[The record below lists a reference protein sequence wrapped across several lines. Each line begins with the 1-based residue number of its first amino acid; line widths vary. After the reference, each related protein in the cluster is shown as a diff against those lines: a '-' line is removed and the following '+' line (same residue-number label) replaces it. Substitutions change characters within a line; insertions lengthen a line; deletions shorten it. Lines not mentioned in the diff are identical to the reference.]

1 MLPANHPLLARLRGQ
16 VVPAMATPLTAEGY
30 RVNTAVVPAL
40 VDFLLARGV
49 GGLFVGGTTGEGVLL
64 SLEERE
70 ALHAA
75 AVAAARGRAPVL
87 AHVGANDTRAAVHL
101 AAQAAQLGADAV
113 VAVTPF
119 FYPMSDEALLV
130 YFEETAAAAGSVP
143 FFAYDIPQMAVN
155 AISPGLL
162 RRLGARIPNFAGL
175 KSSRTDMQAIRQ
187 LLDAAPDGALVLAG
201 NEPIALGS
209 LALGAHGL
217 ISGLATAIPEPF
229 VALMQAYS
237 AGRLDEARGWQRRI
251 NQMLG
256 LIPAGERI
264 GGMKA
269 ILIARGVA
277 VGPPVPPRG
286 EVSAEIWSQLAP
298 LLTL

>member
-1 MLPANHPLLARLRGQ
+1 MLPTNHPLLARLRGH
-16 VVPAMATPLTAEGY
+16 VIPAMATPLTAEGY
-30 RVNTAVVPAL
+30 HVNTAVVPAL

-64 SLEERE
+64 SLEERG

-75 AVAAARGRAPVL
+75 AIAATRGRAPVL
-87 AHVGANDTRAAVHL
+87 AHVGANDTRSAVQL
-101 AAQAAQLGADAV
+101 ARQAAQLGADAV
-113 VAVTPF
+113 VAVTPY
-119 FYPMSDEALLV
+119 FYPMSDETLLA
-130 YFEETAAAAGSVP
+130 YFEQTAGAAADLP
-143 FFAYDIPQMAVN
+143 FLVYDIPQMAVN
-155 AISPGLL
+155 AINPALL
-162 RRLGARIPNFAGL
+162 RRLGERIANFAGL
-175 KSSRTDMQAIRQ
+175 KTSRTDMQAIRQ

-229 VALMQAYS
+229 VALMRAFT

-251 NQMLG
+251 NQMLA

-269 ILIARGVA
+269 ILTARGVA

-286 EVSAEIWSQLAP
+286 EVSAEIWPQLAP